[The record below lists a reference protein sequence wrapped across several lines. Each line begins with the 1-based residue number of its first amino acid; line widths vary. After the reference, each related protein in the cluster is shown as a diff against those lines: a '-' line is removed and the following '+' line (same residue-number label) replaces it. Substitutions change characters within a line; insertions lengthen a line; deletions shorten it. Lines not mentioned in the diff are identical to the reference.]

1 MATVEY
7 QPKAIQLSVDLSHA
21 MRETKF
27 SYTKGIYYCSEMT
40 YMTDDGNI
48 VKGYEIAVDTQYG
61 YKATLLVCQD
71 VCLNGPY
78 ARIFTVQGEKMM
90 MRTPK
95 APKHHFMLLN
105 GFKCMI
111 GNKPAILVRHNSKFV
126 QLDSDGRSD
135 IDQHTPPAKHVAYR
149 RPISECPPTS
159 SHHAMDSIDL
169 FYCPDTGKTPLGE
182 IRMIDISDLGDGP
195 WRTTSTALCKVA
207 CCEMLTCQGIAQ
219 LVCSD
224 ADMLFELL
232 IKIRRVDIDIS
243 QSINF
248 DMKRECIRLENLNAQ
263 FDRNFNTDLKLPL
276 VFKVSFR
283 SRPSRVIDESIY
295 NTPNFADRRD
305 SRIAKL
311 QGESHIHHDAKYIQ
325 LCTATT
331 QKELTSLSRLLRD
344 SSVHHDFVDMCG
356 EMMDGKI
363 HK

>member
-1 MATVEY
+1 MNSSFEKYSNIVMLNSKYIT
-7 QPKAIQLSVDLSHA
+7 KS
-21 MRETKF
+21 REIKF
-27 SYTKGIYYCSEMT
+27 SYCQHT
-40 YMTDDGNI
+40 YSICQKSYIFDNMAF
-48 VKGYEIAVDTQYG
+48 KGYDFQVEHKIGRISFFLPHDFCV
-61 YKATLLVCQD
+61 
-71 VCLNGPY
+71 NGPY
-78 ARIFTVQGEKMM
+78 SNIFRIKDKKLII
-90 MRTPK
+90 K
-95 APKHHFMLLN
+95 APKDPHTSFLLKYSITFTFE
-105 GFKCMI
+105 GQ
-111 GNKPAILVRHNSKFV
+111 PAYLVSHDSIFV

-135 IDQHTPPAKHVAYR
+135 IDQHMPPSKHVAYR

-169 FYCPDTGKTPLGE
+169 FYCPDTGKTSLGE
-182 IRMIDISDLGDGP
+182 IRMIDISDLGEGP
-195 WRTTSTALCKVA
+195 WRTTSTALSKVA

-248 DMKRECIRLENLNAQ
+248 DMKKECIRLENLNAQ

-311 QGESHIHHDAKYIQ
+311 QGESHIHHDAIYSQ

-344 SSVHHDFVDMCG
+344 SSVHHDFVDVCG